1 MFEDDAI
8 GIPRS
13 LKHRHKKLSRPRC
26 GASPPPADS
35 CARLGL
41 GRRTEDREV
50 IGPQHVALR
59 RDCTV
64 AVPPQ
69 STSPSPPTH
78 NREANDNSLVRCGS
92 KMKVNQLRRCTY
104 ERVADADRAR
114 HEVVAR

>member
-64 AVPPQ
+64 AGTTTVYVSLPRRH
-69 STSPSPPTH
+69 TTGKPTIILWSDV
-78 NREANDNSLVRCGS
+78 EAR
-92 KMKVNQLRRCTY
+92 
-104 ERVADADRAR
+104 
-114 HEVVAR
+114 